1 MKYNKRN
8 IDNLNNLAD
17 NTKAAA
23 FKWYQYCLDNG
34 IEILVYETIRTIE
47 QQRENVRKGASQT
60 MRSYHLVGQA
70 LDFVPIK
77 SNGTE
82 DWNGYNKEPWASAI
96 RYAKNIGFEWG
107 GDWKGF
113 VDSPHLQYNYK
124 GYGTDTFGKGG
135 TTQPPIQTKQN
146 VIQSGAFSPYET
158 PDVMGA
164 LTSLKMTAT
173 FILQSDGLTYFVSEP
188 TSDAQLKGMKSY
200 LDRRGWWYTEVQYS
214 EEHNSTSKQ
223 NVIQSGA
230 FSPYETPDVMGAL
243 TSLKMTAKFILQS
256 DGLTYFVSDPT
267 SDAQSNAMKEYLD
280 RRGWWYEVK

>member
-1 MKYNKRN
+1 MKYHERN
-8 IDNLNNLAD
+8 VRNLNQLAD
-17 NTKAAA
+17 NTKVMA
-23 FKWYQYCLDNG
+23 FKWYQYCIDNG
-34 IEILVYETIRTIE
+34 IEVLIYETIRTIE

-82 DWNGYNKEPWASAI
+82 DWDGYNKEPWASAI

-124 GYGTDTFGKGG
+124 GYGTDTFGKSGI
-135 TTQPPIQTKQN
+135 TQPPI
-146 VIQSGAFSPYET
+146 
-158 PDVMGA
+158 
-164 LTSLKMTAT
+164 L
-173 FILQSDGLTYFVSEP
+173 
-188 TSDAQLKGMKSY
+188 
-200 LDRRGWWYTEVQYS
+200 
-214 EEHNSTSKQ
+214 SKQ

-243 TSLKMTAKFILQS
+243 TSLKMTADFILQS
-256 DGLTYFVSDPT
+256 DGLTYFISKPTSDAQLKGMKEYLDRKGWWYTDEKYSNEPNSTYKNKIIQTGAFSPYKTPDTMRALTSLNMTGKFILEPNGLAYIVTDPT
-267 SDAQSNAMKEYLD
+267 SDAQLKACEEWLKRL
-280 RRGWWYEVK
+280 GWWYEVK